1 LLTLKTN
8 LAACCQKPSTQP
20 VFFSYVVWGLGPEVC
35 TKLRFGSRSKKFG
48 N

>member
-8 LAACCQKPSTQP
+8 LATCCQKSSTQS
-20 VFFSYVVWGLGPEVC
+20 VFFSYVVWGLGHEVF
-35 TKLRFGSRSKKFG
+35 TKLGFGSCSRKFG